1 MNKASSLALLVV
13 GAIAAVAAFTPV
25 SWWPEPEPTQRFSRV
40 AMPPVVIEANV
51 GKPAVVAE
59 PPEAS
64 QPALPETTTILL
76 PSRSIR
82 EEVKTSSQSY
92 KDGEPLRLVRDLQ
105 RELKRVGCYAHEID
119 GEWTPGTR
127 RAMMDFTERVNAGLP
142 AERPDPTL
150 LVLLQRHPE
159 IVCREKCRVGESL
172 ADTRCLPSSY
182 LVSESKKTAAT
193 TPSLQIIW
201 TRSYVTPAAPE
212 PDAAEAALPAELAP
226 RADPAPR
233 PRRHTSHPGGVG
245 SLLFGIF
252 SW

>member
-1 MNKASSLALLVV
+1 MNKASSVALLV

-25 SWWPEPEPTQRFSRV
+25 SWWPEPEPAQHLSRV

-51 GKPAVVAE
+51 GKPAEVAE

-76 PSRSIR
+76 PSRGIR
-82 EEVKTSSQSY
+82 EEVKTSSQPY

-127 RAMMDFTERVNAGLP
+127 RAMRDFTERVNAGLP
-142 AERPDPTL
+142 AERPDPSL
-150 LVLLQRHPE
+150 LALLQRHPE

-182 LVSESKKTAAT
+182 LASESKKTAAT
-193 TPSLQIIW
+193 APSLQIVW

-212 PDAAEAALPAELAP
+212 PDAAEAALPAEVAP